1 MYKCMLHHLQRRWC
15 HVKQCKFQS
24 AVLSIA
30 WRAVVV
36 KHVELLLEQELAQG
50 MLHCNAWLL
59 VTMYGCTLPCVVHP
73 SLGHRM

>member
-1 MYKCMLHHLQRRWC
+1 M
-15 HVKQCKFQS
+15 
-24 AVLSIA
+24 
-30 WRAVVV
+30 V